1 MATLTYNPNDPE
13 APEFTEQEQQDIQ
26 LGEKLQQA
34 EEDQRA
40 GKYQA
45 AEDLENQQIDLTEDE
60 EQPVSEDPEP
70 EEETEE
76 EEVVEDDEPVGFTP
90 EDIVTL
96 QNIAGGEKAYGE
108 MIEWAAENVPAHEVK
123 MFNDVMDM
131 ESPEAAFF
139 AIHALKYAYR
149 NATGYE
155 GRMLQGKAAAN
166 EKPVFRSQA
175 ELVAAMD
182 DPRYEK
188 DPAYRKDVEQRL
200 ENSNINF

>member
-70 EEETEE
+70 EETEE

-96 QNIAGGEKAYGE
+96 QNIAGGEK
-108 MIEWAAENVPAHEVK
+108 V
-123 MFNDVMDM
+123 
-131 ESPEAAFF
+131 
-139 AIHALKYAYR
+139 YR
-149 NATGYE
+149 
-155 GRMLQGKAAAN
+155 
-166 EKPVFRSQA
+166 
-175 ELVAAMD
+175 D
-182 DPRYEK
+182 D
-188 DPAYRKDVEQRL
+188 
-200 ENSNINF
+200 

>member
-1 MATLTYNPNDPE
+1 
-13 APEFTEQEQQDIQ
+13 
-26 LGEKLQQA
+26 
-34 EEDQRA
+34 
-40 GKYQA
+40 
-45 AEDLENQQIDLTEDE
+45 
-60 EQPVSEDPEP
+60 
-70 EEETEE
+70 
-76 EEVVEDDEPVGFTP
+76 
-90 EDIVTL
+90 
-96 QNIAGGEKAYGE
+96 
-108 MIEWAAENVPAHEVK
+108 
-123 MFNDVMDM
+123 MDM

-175 ELVAAMD
+175 ELAAAMD

-200 ENSNINF
+200 ENSTLISMAKKGCSSKGGKKVATKSKKKSLAGKAIESLAPK